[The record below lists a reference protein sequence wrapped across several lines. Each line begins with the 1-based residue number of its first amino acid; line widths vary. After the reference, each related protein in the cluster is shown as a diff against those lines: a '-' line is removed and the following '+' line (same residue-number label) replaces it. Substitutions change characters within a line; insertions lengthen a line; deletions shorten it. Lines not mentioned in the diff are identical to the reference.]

1 MRNTSII
8 HKGTGETMI
17 EKIIKHKNA
26 VLPFLGIILAIF
38 IFFGDSAS
46 SSKTSQ
52 TISTQAKYDSNE
64 LKTYTEVMEN
74 KIQSFLNEI
83 NGISDVSVIL
93 TVESSNETVYATQ
106 GVNSDYV
113 IIKDAKGNENAIPL
127 TEISAKIRGIAVVC
141 DYSGDEK
148 LKMTVIE
155 LLSAVFDVGSNR
167 ISILPA

>member
-1 MRNTSII
+1 
-8 HKGTGETMI
+8 MI
-17 EKIIKHKNA
+17 EKIIKYKNA
-26 VLPFLGIILAIF
+26 ILPLLGIALALF
-38 IFFGDSAS
+38 LFFGSAG
-46 SSKTSQ
+46 
-52 TISTQAKYDSNE
+52 STDEASRTDNHQAKYDSSE
-64 LKTYTEVMEN
+64 LKTYTEVMER
-74 KIQSFLNEI
+74 KIQGFLNEI

-93 TVESSNETVYATQ
+93 TVESSSETVYATQ

-141 DYSGDEK
+141 DYGGDER

-155 LLSAVFDVGSNR
+155 LLSAVFDVGANR